1 MAAAAATFH
10 TGQAVPAADLTLAEQ
25 PGLGTVLLPVR
36 RRDRLRARLRT
47 AQLDQRLAAGA
58 DPDRDVALALHA
70 RRLLDLGAR
79 RQLARSLRRSVALA
93 RVRPSV
99 AGPRP
104 PIPAH
109 VADYAAMVDALAERL
124 AEQGAVSARGVAAVR
139 VLLTDGAG
147 PLYSSRGRGAL
158 RAAIAEALAALEPA
172 ELGD

>member
-1 MAAAAATFH
+1 MARAPAAFH
-10 TGQAVPAADLTLAEQ
+10 TGQAVQTADLTLAEQ
-25 PGLGTVLLPVR
+25 PGLGPVLLPVR

-79 RQLARSLRRSVALA
+79 RKLARSLRRTVVMA
-93 RVRPSV
+93 RVKPSV
-99 AGPRP
+99 ASPRP

-109 VADYAAMVDALAERL
+109 VADCAAMLDALADRL
-124 AEQGAVSARGVAAVR
+124 GAQGAVSARGVAAVR

-147 PLYSSRGRGAL
+147 PLYSSRSRRAL
-158 RAAIAEALAALEPA
+158 LAALAEALDALEPA
-172 ELGD
+172 DLS